1 MDEMA
6 GSLCDSPAQC
16 VLLGSLL
23 GGAAGAAVGELDDG
37 EVQYVLLRVEG
48 GRDQESKVCPCLP
61 GVCLPA
67 ACCRRRATEENWH
80 TPALA
85 PAHPSE
91 ARPR

>member
-6 GSLCDSPAQC
+6 GSLCDSPAQF
-16 VLLGSLL
+16 VLLRSLL

-61 GVCLPA
+61 RRLLACRLLPS
-67 ACCRRRATEENWH
+67 
-80 TPALA
+80 
-85 PAHPSE
+85 PSH
-91 ARPR
+91 

>member
-48 GRDQESKVCPCLP
+48 GRDQETVGGGHHRS
-61 GVCLPA
+61 
-67 ACCRRRATEENWH
+67 RSRSR
-80 TPALA
+80 
-85 PAHPSE
+85 S
-91 ARPR
+91 RS